1 MTMIDKLKQDCED
14 WISSLT
20 EVMRNER
27 EMQVRLAVYLKETR
41 HYDNVHVEY
50 PLPLQV
56 LKKFYP
62 NVGKQNE
69 FPWKNDI
76 YIDIVVEKDG
86 QFAAV
91 ELKYATRAISQQPE
105 VFCMNLKAFA
115 QNFNLKNQIKVIK
128 NQEASNLTM
137 YNYWKDVHRIEAL
150 THIPK
155 VIGGV
160 AIILTNNKLY
170 WEQPRQTPASPAY
183 SEFSTHHD
191 REVIPGLLEWGTNKG
206 EKISDY
212 ILKTHPNFSIDGS
225 YKCHWDD
232 TKITVKDAQGE
243 SLEKKSPD
251 WFRYMIT
258 EVKASKGRNN
268 D

>member
-1 MTMIDKLKQDCED
+1 MINELMQDCKD
-14 WISSLT
+14 WISDLT

-27 EMQVRLAVYLKETR
+27 EMQVRLAMYLKKTR

-50 PLPLQV
+50 PVPLQV

-76 YIDIVVEKDG
+76 YVDIVVEKDG
-86 QFAAV
+86 QFVAV
-91 ELKYATRAISQQPE
+91 ELKYATRAISVQPG
-105 VFCMNLKAFA
+105 VFYQPVPAN
-115 QNFNLKNQIKVIK
+115 IKIIK
-128 NQEASNLTM
+128 NQEASNITM

-170 WEQPRQTPASPAY
+170 WEKPKHNPAY
-183 SEFSTHHD
+183 SNFSTAEG
-191 REVIPGLLEWGTNKG
+191 RTVKEKMTWNTKNNG
-206 EKISDY
+206 EDVSKEISGG
-212 ILKTHPNFSIDGS
+212 HPNFQIDGS
-225 YKCHWDD
+225 YECHWDD
-232 TKITVKDAQGE
+232 TKITVKDTQGN

-268 D
+268 E

>member
-1 MTMIDKLKQDCED
+1 MINELMQDCKD
-14 WISSLT
+14 WISDLT

-27 EMQVRLAVYLKETR
+27 EMQVRLAMYLKETG

-50 PLPLQV
+50 TVPLQLLAEHNFEV
-56 LKKFYP
+56 PSKSEDDIWTTP
-62 NVGKQNE
+62 EN
-69 FPWKNDI
+69 FPWHNQMYFD
-76 YIDIVVEKDG
+76 VMVEKDG
-86 QFAAV
+86 RFAAV
-91 ELKYATRAISQQPE
+91 ELKYATRAISVQPG
-105 VFCMNLKAFA
+105 VFYQPVPAN
-115 QNFNLKNQIKVIK
+115 IKIIK

-170 WEQPRQTPASPAY
+170 WEKPKHNPAY
-183 SEFSTHHD
+183 SNFSTAEG
-191 REVIPGLLEWGTNKG
+191 RTVKEKMTWNTKNNG
-206 EKISDY
+206 EDVSKEISGG
-212 ILKTHPNFSIDGS
+212 HPNFQIDGS
-225 YKCHWDD
+225 YECHWDD
-232 TKITVKDAQGE
+232 TKITVKDAQGN

>member
-1 MTMIDKLKQDCED
+1 MTMINELRQDCED
-14 WISSLT
+14 WISDLT

-27 EMQVRLAVYLKETR
+27 EMQVRLAVYLKEKG

-50 PLPLQV
+50 PVPLQV

-69 FPWKNDI
+69 FPWQNDI
-76 YIDIVVEKDG
+76 YVDIVVEKDG
-86 QFAAV
+86 QFVAV
-91 ELKYATRAISQQPE
+91 ELKYATRAISVQPG
-105 VFCMNLKAFA
+105 VFYQLVLAN
-115 QNFNLKNQIKVIK
+115 IKIIK
-128 NQEASNLTM
+128 NQEASNITM

-170 WEQPRQTPASPAY
+170 WEKPKHNPAY
-183 SEFSTHHD
+183 SNFSTAEG
-191 REVIPGLLEWGTNKG
+191 RTVKEKMTWNTKNNG
-206 EKISDY
+206 EDVSKEISGG
-212 ILKTHPNFSIDGS
+212 HPNFQIDGS
-225 YKCHWDD
+225 YKCHWED
-232 TKITVKDAQGE
+232 TSILGGNI
-243 SLEKKSPD
+243 SHKSPD

-268 D
+268 E

>member
-1 MTMIDKLKQDCED
+1 MIDELKQHCID

-27 EMQVRLAVYLKETR
+27 EMQVRLAIYLKEKG

-50 PLPLQV
+50 PVPYQI

-76 YIDIVVEKDG
+76 YVDIVVEKGG
-86 QFAAV
+86 QFVAV
-91 ELKYATRAISQQPE
+91 ELKYATRAISVQPG
-105 VFCMNLKAFA
+105 VFYQPVPAN
-115 QNFNLKNQIKVIK
+115 IKIIK
-128 NQEASNLTM
+128 NQEASNITM
-137 YNYWKDVHRIEAL
+137 YNYWKDVRRFEAL
-150 THIPK
+150 THIDK
-155 VIGGV
+155 VVGGV

-170 WEQPRQTPASPAY
+170 WEKPRQTQAPPAY
-183 SEFSTHHD
+183 SAFSTED
-191 REVIPGLLEWGTNKG
+191 KKVVGPGDLKWGKHNG
-206 EKISDY
+206 NDISKKV
-212 ILKTHPNFSIDGS
+212 LKDHPNFQIDGS
-225 YKCHWDD
+225 YLCQWED
-232 TKITVKDAQGE
+232 TKITVKDAQGN

-251 WFRYMIT
+251 LFRYMIT

-268 D
+268 E

>member
-1 MTMIDKLKQDCED
+1 MQDCKD
-14 WISSLT
+14 WISDLT

-27 EMQVRLAVYLKETR
+27 EMQVRLAMYLKKTR

-50 PLPLQV
+50 PVPLQV

-76 YIDIVVEKDG
+76 YVDIVVEKDG
-86 QFAAV
+86 QFVAV

-115 QNFNLKNQIKVIK
+115 QNFNLKNQIKIIK
-128 NQEASNLTM
+128 NQEASNITM

-170 WEQPRQTPASPAY
+170 WEQPKHNPAY
-183 SEFSTHHD
+183 SNFSTAEG
-191 REVIPGLLEWGTNKG
+191 RTVKEKMTWNTKNNG
-206 EKISDY
+206 EDVSKEISGG
-212 ILKTHPNFSIDGS
+212 HPNFQIDAS
-225 YKCHWDD
+225 YECHWDD
-232 TKITVKDAQGE
+232 TKITVKDTQGN

-268 D
+268 E

>member
-1 MTMIDKLKQDCED
+1 MTMINELRQDCED
-14 WISSLT
+14 WISDLT

-27 EMQVRLAVYLKETR
+27 EMQVRLAVYLKEKG

-50 PLPLQV
+50 PVPLQV

-69 FPWKNDI
+69 FPWQNDI
-76 YIDIVVEKDG
+76 YVDIVVEKDG
-86 QFAAV
+86 QFVAV
-91 ELKYATRAISQQPE
+91 ELKYATRAISVQPG
-105 VFCMNLKAFA
+105 VFYQLVPAN
-115 QNFNLKNQIKVIK
+115 IKIIK
-128 NQEASNLTM
+128 NQEASNITM

-170 WEQPRQTPASPAY
+170 WEKPKHNPAY
-183 SEFSTHHD
+183 SNFSTAEG
-191 REVIPGLLEWGTNKG
+191 RTVKEKMTWNTKNNG
-206 EKISDY
+206 EDVSKEISGG
-212 ILKTHPNFSIDGS
+212 HPNFQIDGS
-225 YKCHWDD
+225 YECHWDD
-232 TKITVKDAQGE
+232 TKITVKDAQGN
-243 SLEKKSPD
+243 SLEKKNPD

>member
-1 MTMIDKLKQDCED
+1 MTMINELRQDCED
-14 WISSLT
+14 WISDLT

-27 EMQVRLAVYLKETR
+27 EMQVRLAVYLKEKG

-50 PLPLQV
+50 PVPLQV

-69 FPWKNDI
+69 FPWQNDI
-76 YIDIVVEKDG
+76 YVDIVVEKDG
-86 QFAAV
+86 QFVAV
-91 ELKYATRAISQQPE
+91 ELKYATRAISVQPG
-105 VFCMNLKAFA
+105 VFYQLVPAN
-115 QNFNLKNQIKVIK
+115 IKIIK
-128 NQEASNLTM
+128 NQEASNITM

-170 WEQPRQTPASPAY
+170 WEKPKHNPAY
-183 SEFSTHHD
+183 SNFSTAEG
-191 REVIPGLLEWGTNKG
+191 RTVKEKMTWNTKNNG
-206 EKISDY
+206 EDVSKEISGGH
-212 ILKTHPNFSIDGS
+212 LNFQIDGS
-225 YKCHWDD
+225 YECHWDD
-232 TKITVKDAQGE
+232 TKITVKDAQGN

>member
-1 MTMIDKLKQDCED
+1 MTMINELMQDCKD
-14 WISSLT
+14 WISDLT

-27 EMQVRLAVYLKETR
+27 EMQVRLAMYLKETG

-50 PLPLQV
+50 PVPLQV

-76 YIDIVVEKDG
+76 YVDIVVEKDG
-86 QFAAV
+86 QFVAV
-91 ELKYATRAISQQPE
+91 ELKYATRAISVQPG
-105 VFCMNLKAFA
+105 VFYQPVPAN
-115 QNFNLKNQIKVIK
+115 IKIIK
-128 NQEASNLTM
+128 NQEASNITM

-170 WEQPRQTPASPAY
+170 WEKPKHNPAY
-183 SEFSTHHD
+183 SNFSTAEG
-191 REVIPGLLEWGTNKG
+191 RTVKEKMTWNTKNNG
-206 EKISDY
+206 EDVSKEISGG
-212 ILKTHPNFSIDGS
+212 HPNFQIDGS
-225 YKCHWDD
+225 YECHWDY

-251 WFRYMIT
+251 LFRYMIT

-268 D
+268 E

>member
-1 MTMIDKLKQDCED
+1 MINELMQDCKD
-14 WISSLT
+14 WISDLT

-27 EMQVRLAVYLKETR
+27 EMQVRLAMYLKEKGD
-41 HYDNVHVEY
+41 YDNVFVEY

-76 YIDIVVEKDG
+76 YVDIVVEKDG
-86 QFAAV
+86 QFVAV
-91 ELKYATRAISQQPE
+91 ELKYATRAISVQPG
-105 VFCMNLKAFA
+105 VFYQPVPAN
-115 QNFNLKNQIKVIK
+115 IKIIK
-128 NQEASNLTM
+128 NQEASNITM

-170 WEQPRQTPASPAY
+170 WEQPRQTPAPPAY

-225 YKCHWDD
+225 YKCHWDY

-251 WFRYMIT
+251 LFRYMIT

-268 D
+268 E

>member
-1 MTMIDKLKQDCED
+1 MINELMQDCKD
-14 WISSLT
+14 WISDLT

-27 EMQVRLAVYLKETR
+27 EMQVRLAMYLKETG

-50 PLPLQV
+50 PVPLQV

-76 YIDIVVEKDG
+76 YVDIVVEKDG
-86 QFAAV
+86 QFVAV
-91 ELKYATRAISQQPE
+91 ELKYATRAISVQPG
-105 VFCMNLKAFA
+105 VFYQPVPAN
-115 QNFNLKNQIKVIK
+115 IKIIK

-170 WEQPRQTPASPAY
+170 WEQPRQTPAPPAY

-225 YKCHWDD
+225 YKCHWED
-232 TKITVKDAQGE
+232 TSILGGNI
-243 SLEKKSPD
+243 SHKSPD
-251 WFRYMIT
+251 LFRYMIT

-268 D
+268 E

>member
-1 MTMIDKLKQDCED
+1 MINELRQDCED
-14 WISSLT
+14 WISDLT

-27 EMQVRLAVYLKETR
+27 EMQVRLAVYLKEKG

-50 PLPLQV
+50 PVPLQV

-69 FPWKNDI
+69 FPWQNDI
-76 YIDIVVEKDG
+76 YVDIVVEKDG
-86 QFAAV
+86 QFVAV
-91 ELKYATRAISQQPE
+91 ELKYATRAISVQPG
-105 VFCMNLKAFA
+105 VFYQLVPAN
-115 QNFNLKNQIKVIK
+115 IKIIK
-128 NQEASNLTM
+128 NQEASNITM

-170 WEQPRQTPASPAY
+170 WEKPKHNPAY
-183 SEFSTHHD
+183 SNFSTAEG
-191 REVIPGLLEWGTNKG
+191 RTVKEKMTWNTKNNG
-206 EKISDY
+206 EDVSKEISGG
-212 ILKTHPNFSIDGS
+212 HPNFQIDGS
-225 YKCHWDD
+225 YECHWDD
-232 TKITVKDAQGE
+232 TKITVKDAQGN

>member
-1 MTMIDKLKQDCED
+1 MIDELKKDCIK
-14 WISSLT
+14 WISRLT

-27 EMQVRLAVYLKETR
+27 EMQVRLAMYLKENR
-41 HYDNVHVEY
+41 YYDNVFVEY

-76 YIDIVVEKDG
+76 YVDIVVEKDG
-86 QFAAV
+86 QFVAV
-91 ELKYATRAISQQPE
+91 ELKYATRAISVQPG
-105 VFCMNLKAFA
+105 VFYQPVPAN
-115 QNFNLKNQIKVIK
+115 IKIIK

-170 WEQPRQTPASPAY
+170 WEQPKHNPAY
-183 SEFSTHHD
+183 SNFSTAEG
-191 REVIPGLLEWGTNKG
+191 RTVKEKMTWNTKNNG
-206 EKISDY
+206 EDVSKEISGG
-212 ILKTHPNFSIDGS
+212 HPNFQIDGS
-225 YKCHWDD
+225 YECHWDD
-232 TKITVKDAQGE
+232 TKITVKDTQGN

>member
-1 MTMIDKLKQDCED
+1 MIEKLKEDCID
-14 WISSLT
+14 WISRLT

-27 EMQVRLAVYLKETR
+27 EMQVRLALYLNKTGY
-41 HYDNVHVEY
+41 YDNVHVEY
-50 PLPLQV
+50 PVPLQV
-56 LKKFYP
+56 LKKFYSY
-62 NVGKQNE
+62 VGEENE

-76 YIDIVVEKDG
+76 YVDIVVEKAG

-115 QNFNLKNQIKVIK
+115 QKFNLKNQIKIIK

-160 AIILTNNKLY
+160 IIILTNNKLY
-170 WEQPRQTPASPAY
+170 WEKTKHNPAY
-183 SEFSTHHD
+183 SNFSTAD
-191 REVIPGLLEWGTNKG
+191 GRTVKGKMTWNKKNNG
-206 EKISDY
+206 EDVSKEISSG
-212 ILKTHPNFSIDGS
+212 HPNFQIDGS
-225 YKCHWDD
+225 YECHWDD
-232 TKITVKDAQGE
+232 TKITVKDAQGN

-268 D
+268 E

>member
-1 MTMIDKLKQDCED
+1 MIDELKKDCIK
-14 WISSLT
+14 WISRLT

-27 EMQVRLAVYLKETR
+27 EMQVRLAMYLKENR
-41 HYDNVHVEY
+41 YYDNVFVEY
-50 PLPLQV
+50 TVPLQLLAEHNFEV
-56 LKKFYP
+56 PSKSEDDTWTTP
-62 NVGKQNE
+62 EN
-69 FPWKNDI
+69 FPWHNQMYFD
-76 YIDIVVEKDG
+76 VMVEKDG
-86 QFAAV
+86 RFAAV
-91 ELKYATRAISQQPE
+91 ELKYATRAISVQPG
-105 VFCMNLKAFA
+105 VFYQPVPAN
-115 QNFNLKNQIKVIK
+115 IKIIK

-170 WEQPRQTPASPAY
+170 WEQPRQTPAPPAY

-225 YKCHWDD
+225 YKCHWDY

-251 WFRYMIT
+251 LFRYMIT

-268 D
+268 E

>member
-1 MTMIDKLKQDCED
+1 MIDKLKQDCED

-27 EMQVRLAVYLKETR
+27 EMQVRLAMYLKEKG

-50 PLPLQV
+50 PVPLQV

-115 QNFNLKNQIKVIK
+115 QNFNLKNQIKIIK

-170 WEQPRQTPASPAY
+170 WEKPKHNPAY
-183 SEFSTHHD
+183 SNFSTAEG
-191 REVIPGLLEWGTNKG
+191 RTVKEKMTWNTKNNG
-206 EKISDY
+206 EDVSKEISGG
-212 ILKTHPNFSIDGS
+212 HPNFQIDGS
-225 YKCHWDD
+225 YECHWDD
-232 TKITVKDAQGE
+232 TKITVKDAQGN

-268 D
+268 E

>member
-1 MTMIDKLKQDCED
+1 MTMINELRQDCED
-14 WISSLT
+14 WISDLT

-27 EMQVRLAVYLKETR
+27 EMQVRLAVYLKEKG

-50 PLPLQV
+50 PVPLQV

-69 FPWKNDI
+69 FPWQNDI
-76 YIDIVVEKDG
+76 YVDIVVEKDG
-86 QFAAV
+86 QFVAV
-91 ELKYATRAISQQPE
+91 ELKYATRAISVQPG
-105 VFCMNLKAFA
+105 VFYQLVPAN
-115 QNFNLKNQIKVIK
+115 IKIIK
-128 NQEASNLTM
+128 NQEASNITM

-170 WEQPRQTPASPAY
+170 WEKPKHNPAY
-183 SEFSTHHD
+183 SNFSTAEG
-191 REVIPGLLEWGTNKG
+191 RTVKEKMTWNTKNNG
-206 EKISDY
+206 EDVSKEISGG
-212 ILKTHPNFSIDGS
+212 HPNFQIDGS
-225 YKCHWDD
+225 YECHWDD
-232 TKITVKDAQGE
+232 TKITVKDAQGN

>member
-1 MTMIDKLKQDCED
+1 MTMIDELKKDCIK
-14 WISSLT
+14 WISRLT

-27 EMQVRLAVYLKETR
+27 EMQVRLAMYLKENR
-41 HYDNVHVEY
+41 YYDNVHVEY
-50 PLPLQV
+50 PVPLQV

-76 YIDIVVEKDG
+76 YVDIVVEKDG
-86 QFAAV
+86 QFVAV
-91 ELKYATRAISQQPE
+91 ELKYATRAISVQPG
-105 VFCMNLKAFA
+105 VFYQPVPAN
-115 QNFNLKNQIKVIK
+115 IKIIK

-160 AIILTNNKLY
+160 TIILTNNKLY
-170 WEQPRQTPASPAY
+170 WEQPRQTPAPPAY

-225 YKCHWDD
+225 YECHWDD

-251 WFRYMIT
+251 LFRYMIT

-268 D
+268 E

>member
-1 MTMIDKLKQDCED
+1 MTMIDELKKDCIK
-14 WISSLT
+14 WISRLT

-27 EMQVRLAVYLKETR
+27 EMQVRLALHLKENR
-41 HYDNVHVEY
+41 YYDNVHVEY
-50 PLPLQV
+50 PVPLQV

-76 YIDIVVEKDG
+76 YVDIVVEKDG
-86 QFAAV
+86 QFVAV
-91 ELKYATRAISQQPE
+91 ELKYATRAISVQPG
-105 VFCMNLKAFA
+105 VFYQPVPAN
-115 QNFNLKNQIKVIK
+115 IKIIK

-170 WEQPRQTPASPAY
+170 WEQPRQNPAY
-183 SEFSTHHD
+183 SNFSTTD
-191 REVIPGLLEWGTNKG
+191 GRTVKG
-206 EKISDY
+206 KMTWNTKNNGEDVSKEISGG
-212 ILKTHPNFSIDGS
+212 HPNFSIDGS
-225 YKCHWDD
+225 YECHWDD
-232 TKITVKDAQGE
+232 TKITVKDTQGN

-268 D
+268 E